1 MTTQGSPSAKFRVS
15 IVGGGVAAVEAALA
29 LSDLAPE
36 QTDVTVI
43 APNEEL
49 LYRPMTVTEPFAFG
63 GARRYRLAPMV
74 AHASAALLVDKLDW
88 IEPQK
93 NILHTQAGESVEYD
107 ALILAV
113 G

>member
-1 MTTQGSPSAKFRVS
+1 MTTQSSHSTKFRVG

-29 LSDLAPE
+29 LSDLAGT

-43 APNEEL
+43 APNDEL
-49 LYRPMTVTEPFAFG
+49 VYRPMTVTEPFAFG
-63 GARRYRLAPMV
+63 GARHYSLAAIV
-74 AHASAALLVDKLDW
+74 ADAGAQLLVDKLDW

-93 NILHTQAGESVEYD
+93 KHAAHRG
-107 ALILAV
+107 